1 MAWQAI
7 SRWIGRWLRVGCHIF
22 RRRIVLEDALKF
34 LFEQEESGRRGS
46 YHDLARSLNMPLR
59 CTDRIVMGL
68 VQMGFAQRSGETIV
82 LSEAGRQEALRIV
95 RLHRLWEKYLAE
107 ETGLDPGDW
116 HAKAHVLEH
125 ITPPEMAE
133 GLVAQLGNP
142 RFDPHGD
149 PIPTETG
156 EIKAVP
162 GKPVT
167 AMHPGDI
174 AEITHMED
182 EPASTF
188 RELVDRGLHLGD
200 RVQIQKVSADGVTIQ
215 RQGEEIV
222 LSPQAA
228 ANLQAKVIPNQ
239 EVELWKEKPA
249 TLADVGLQE
258 ECVVIGIAPSCRG
271 LARRRLLDLGFVPG
285 TRVRAELSSMGG
297 DPMAFRVRNTL
308 IALRKAQ
315 AAFILV
321 KRETLTSAIT
331 KV

>member
-1 MAWQAI
+1 
-7 SRWIGRWLRVGCHIF
+7 
-22 RRRIVLEDALKF
+22 
-34 LFEQEESGRRGS
+34 
-46 YHDLARSLNMPLR
+46 
-59 CTDRIVMGL
+59 
-68 VQMGFAQRSGETIV
+68 MGFAQRVGDTIV

-107 ETGLDPGDW
+107 ETGLDPGEW

-125 ITPPEMAE
+125 VTTPELAD

-156 EIKAVP
+156 EIKAVS

-167 AMHPGDI
+167 AMHPGDVV
-174 AEITHMED
+174 EITHMED
-182 EPASTF
+182 EPASSF
-188 RELVDRGLHLGD
+188 RELIDRGLHPGARF
-200 RVQIQKVSADGVTIQ
+200 RVQKVSGDGVTIQ
-215 RQGEEIV
+215 RQGEAII

-228 ANLQAKVIPNQ
+228 ANLQVKIIPKQ
-239 EVELWKEKPA
+239 ECDLWEKKPA
-249 TLADVGLQE
+249 TLADLGLQE

-285 TRVRAELSSMGG
+285 TKVRAELCSVGG

-308 IALRKAQ
+308 IVLRKAQ
-315 AAFILV
+315 AAHILV
-321 KRETLTSAIT
+321 KLEHSISATT